1 MQQPC
6 SHYNAFCSSR
16 CAFMQPL
23 HCHMHPRVAEH
34 QERTNHTSKRTVRTH
49 THTHHPNASRGPSV
63 FVMVCAVRLRTHNQW
78 SRIDCP
84 SPHFLAWG
92 IFDRGRTPHTHTRT
106 HTHLTHKHNS
116 SIHNL
121 LTHTRPHI
129 TYSTPIL
136 HHLFS
141 LSCLPHAVFAFLLL
155 LVGRS

>member
-1 MQQPC
+1 MVTHRLPFAALPGVGHLW
-6 SHYNAFCSSR
+6 SW
-16 CAFMQPL
+16 P
-23 HCHMHPRVAEH
+23 
-34 QERTNHTSKRTVRTH
+34 HTTH
-49 THTHHPNASRGPSV
+49 TYSH
-63 FVMVCAVRLRTHNQW
+63 
-78 SRIDCP
+78 
-84 SPHFLAWG
+84 
-92 IFDRGRTPHTHTRT
+92 T

-155 LVGRS
+155 LVGRSWLVGLSGPLINKNNLGVFPGINETHDVNCQAQKITIQWVHIYSYLKHLETIWTRSRGRDPVRSTTTSCPVPC